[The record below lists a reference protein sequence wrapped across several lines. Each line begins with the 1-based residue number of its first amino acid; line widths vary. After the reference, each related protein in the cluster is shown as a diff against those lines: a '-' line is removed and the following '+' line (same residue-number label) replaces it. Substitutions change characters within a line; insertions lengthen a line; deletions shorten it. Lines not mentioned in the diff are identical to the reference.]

1 MLNESNSSAGI
12 LIVRAFT
19 ANEAIPIKD
28 ATVFVY
34 ENDRANGRTGVIRS
48 GTTGESGLTPAF
60 ELSAPPS
67 DTSLRPGGE
76 KPYTS
81 YNIEIARDGY
91 YTVRDV
97 NVPIFAGITAIQP
110 VAMIP
115 LSEFSSPDSPENN
128 GSNTIEILESEV
140 L

>member
-1 MLNESNSSAGI
+1 MLNENKSANG
-12 LIVRAFT
+12 LLTVRVFT
-19 ANEAIPIKD
+19 ANEAIPIQG

-34 ENDRANGRTGVIRS
+34 ENDKEGGKTGVIRS
-48 GTTGESGLTPAF
+48 GTTNDGGLTDAF
-60 ELSAPPS
+60 ELRASPR
-67 DTSLRPGGE
+67 DESLRPTGE
-76 KPYTS
+76 KPYIG
-81 YNIEIARDGY
+81 YNLEIVKDGY

-115 LSEFSSPDSPENN
+115 LSEFSGTESPENRH
-128 GSNTIEILESEV
+128 STTVEILEGEA